1 MENDPVKNDDIQN
14 LEVIVKALEYTVDP
28 IALLE
33 AGRRFIFCNRAWKVY
48 HGLDPDVDMRGL
60 GLETIKSEEI
70 QPLFIEGREAL
81 DRGESFEREFHASW
95 CDKRVKIIVQRIE
108 VSGRPVTVV
117 VIRDIT
123 DIIKKSEERIR
134 SRFMGVPVPIYIWRH
149 EGDDM
154 ILVDYNEAAFK
165 ITGGRVVKLV
175 GKTAAE
181 LHAGHPGILEEMWRC
196 YNEHVP
202 IVREM
207 EYRSYFGDKS
217 WWMAVKYVYAEPD
230 LVIVHTED
238 ITERVTAR
246 KELEKYRDTLEAQV
260 RERTARL
267 AETNAELERQI
278 HEKERTEK
286 ALRRSEERYR
296 SVTELA
302 SDYMY
307 AGKIYPDLTVKRDWV
322 AGAFEKITGYR
333 PDEIECELGHP
344 DILHP
349 DDRGIAVKHLED
361 FIAGRSVDSEFRIIT
376 KSGELRWIHS
386 FGVPGERGD
395 DGGIRVVGAVK
406 DITGRKLFEI
416 ALEKR
421 NRELGLLNR
430 LNDILQSSNDT
441 REAVKMVLD
450 IFLKEFGIKAAGAW
464 VLSDDGGCFERVA
477 SVGVPRELHEP
488 FDSLP
493 VDDIY
498 VARAIR
504 EGRPVVFEDEMPV
517 RDPKKLK
524 VAEELN
530 VISTV
535 AVPVVSGGVTK
546 VLFNFGFERRLDE
559 SAGETAYLQLI
570 AGHLGLGLERLEL
583 LKAEKIYEEK
593 VKKLAGKLIQTIEE
607 DKSRIARNLH
617 DDIGQSIIV
626 LIAELAEFEKTL
638 PPGDAG
644 TIERCKQVRMRLND
658 LAGETR
664 RVAYSLALQPAML
677 EDLGLIPALQ
687 WYIDTVVEPGGIEVD
702 LAAAGFDEML
712 PSRQAVALYRVA
724 QEALTNAMR
733 HSGAKKVQLKLIK
746 GYPNIIMDIKDRGR
760 GFPMKGAGAPGDGLG
775 ITGMRERIQNIDGTF
790 DIQSAPGK
798 GTRVR
803 VTLPVEECDEQ

>member
-1 MENDPVKNDDIQN
+1 MENDPVKNYDTKNI
-14 LEVIVKALEYTVDP
+14 EVIVKALEYTADP

-33 AGRRFIFCNRAWKVY
+33 AGKRFIFCNRAWKVY
-48 HGLDPDVDMRGL
+48 HRLDPDADIRGR
-60 GLETIKSEEI
+60 GLETIMSEEI
-70 QPLFIEGREAL
+70 QPVFIEGREAL

-95 CDKRVKIIVQRIE
+95 CDRWVKILVQRIE

-123 DIIKKSEERIR
+123 EIIKKSEEKVR
-134 SRFMGVPVPIYIWRH
+134 SRFMGVPVPIYIWRR
-149 EGDDM
+149 EGDNM
-154 ILVDYNEAAFK
+154 ILADYNEAASK
-165 ITGGRVVKLV
+165 IADGRMGKIV
-175 GKTAAE
+175 GKSAAE
-181 LHAGHPGILEEMWRC
+181 LYSGQPQIVEEMWRC
-196 YNEHVP
+196 YNEHVS
-202 IVREM
+202 ISREM
-207 EYRSYFGDKS
+207 EYRSYFGDKA

-230 LVIVHTED
+230 LVVVHAED

-260 RERTARL
+260 RERTSRL
-267 AETNAELERQI
+267 AETNVELERQI
-278 HEKERTEK
+278 REKERTER
-286 ALRRSEERYR
+286 ALRQSEERYR

-307 AGKIYPDLTVKRDWV
+307 AGKVYPDLTVKRDWV

-344 DILHP
+344 DIVHP
-349 DDRGIAVKHLED
+349 DDRGIAAKHLED
-361 FIAGRSVDSEFRIIT
+361 YILGRNVESEFRIFT
-376 KSGELRWIHS
+376 KSGDLRWIHS

-395 DGGIRVVGAVK
+395 DGGINVVGAVK
-406 DITGRKLFEI
+406 DITQRKLSEL

-421 NRELGLLNR
+421 NRELGLLND
-430 LNDILQSSNDT
+430 LNDILLSSNDT
-441 REAVKMVLD
+441 REAVRMVFD

-464 VLSDDGGCFERVA
+464 VLSDDGRCFERVA
-477 SVGVPRELHEP
+477 SAGVPRELHEP

-517 RDPKKLK
+517 RDPAKLK
-524 VAEELN
+524 VANELN

-546 VLFNFGFERRLDE
+546 ALFNFGFERRLDE
-559 SAGETAYLQLI
+559 SVGETAFLQLI
-570 AGHLGLGLERLEL
+570 ATHLGLGLERLDL

-607 DKSRIARNLH
+607 DKSRIARDLH

-638 PPGDAG
+638 PPGDAE
-644 TIERCKQVRMRLND
+644 TIEMCKKMRNSPQRSCRGD
-658 LAGETR
+658 EARGVFAGPAAGHARGPWIDPGPSMVHRHGR
-664 RVAYSLALQPAML
+664 RAGRNQGRPDGRRFRRKHPFA
-677 EDLGLIPALQ
+677 
-687 WYIDTVVEPGGIEVD
+687 PGG
-702 LAAAGFDEML
+702 
-712 PSRQAVALYRVA
+712 RVIP
-724 QEALTNAMR
+724 
-733 HSGAKKVQLKLIK
+733 G
-746 GYPNIIMDIKDRGR
+746 
-760 GFPMKGAGAPGDGLG
+760 GAGSPHQRDETQRSEKGPVEAYQGISEYHNGCKGPGARLSYEGGRSSGGRARHNGDAREDSAYKGDVRHTIG
-775 ITGMRERIQNIDGTF
+775 SRERH
-790 DIQSAPGK
+790 K
-798 GTRVR
+798 GPCHSSTGGRR
-803 VTLPVEECDEQ
+803 